1 MKKFTPLL
9 ILLLVFSFP
18 VAQAQDIEDF
28 LERYSGNDADAYLQP
43 LADAVGSNL
52 NSGWFR
58 SARVDRKGFHL
69 YFGLIAQSAPI
80 PDKQKTFSATTPDY
94 FAPQTSADVSTIFGT
109 PQSTTIQGNN
119 GTEYTFPGGAGVSSL
134 PLAIPQLTIGNVYGT
149 DASFRFF
156 ALDLGGDV
164 GSVDV
169 FGWGIRHS
177 ISQYFPDLPVHI
189 AVGYYSNSFTIGDDE
204 LDVKTSLISLQASY
218 ETGVLE
224 IYGGPGW
231 ESAELDFFYVPGGED
246 EEIDISLES
255 ENNFRMTL
263 GVALNLGAFN
273 LNVDY
278 NLAYQSS
285 FSAGIGVN
293 IGRNKSTKLNEDAT
307 IE

>member
-1 MKKFTPLL
+1 MKYTYLTCLL
-9 ILLLVFSFP
+9 ILSTCLSGI
-18 VAQAQDIEDF
+18 QAQDVEDF
-28 LERYSGNDADAYLQP
+28 IDRYSGNDADAYMQP

-52 NSGWFR
+52 NSGWYR
-58 SARVDRKGFHL
+58 SARIDRKGFRL
-69 YFGLIAQSAPI
+69 YIGLVAQLAPV
-80 PDKQKTFSATTPDY
+80 PDKQKTFSAVTPDY
-94 FAPQTSADVSTIFGT
+94 FSPQRTAEVATIFGS
-109 PQSTTIQGNN
+109 PRSTTVQGDN

-134 PLAIPQLTIGNVYGT
+134 PLAVPQVTIGNVWGT

-177 ISQYFPDLPVHI
+177 ISQYFTDFPVHL
-189 AVGYYSNSFTIGDDE
+189 AVGYYSNRFQLGDDE
-204 LDVKTSLISLQASY
+204 LDIKTSLISIQASY

-231 ESAELDFFYVPGGED
+231 ESASLDFFYVPGGED
-246 EEIDISLES
+246 EEIDISLDS
-255 ENNFRMTL
+255 KNSFRMTL
-263 GVALNLGAFN
+263 GAALNLGAFT

-285 FSAGIGVN
+285 LSAGIGVQF
-293 IGRNKSTKLNEDAT
+293 GRKKTKIENNET
-307 IE
+307 IDQ